1 MDNII
6 KGSIVVYRNS
16 ISENNIQTPDIGKD
30 HIISQLAFSFD
41 IESDKIDNISEELYP
56 GRKRPDYDKSL
67 SNNVYNK
74 SFDTFLG
81 LYVELPGDEK

>member
-16 ISENNIQTPDIGKD
+16 ISENNIQTPDIGED

-56 GRKRPDYDKSL
+56 RRKRPDHDKAL
-67 SNNVYNK
+67 SNNVYK
-74 SFDTFLG
+74 KLLDTFLG